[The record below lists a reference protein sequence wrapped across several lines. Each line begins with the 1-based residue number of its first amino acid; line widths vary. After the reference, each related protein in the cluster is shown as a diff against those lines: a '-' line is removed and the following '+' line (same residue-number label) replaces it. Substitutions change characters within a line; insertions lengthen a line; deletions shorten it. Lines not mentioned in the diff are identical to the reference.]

1 MIRGGQMIQEN
12 ITIHD
17 KYQFELKI
25 GYKILEQDLDT
36 LYNIEMYF
44 FIPNSLDINKNNYT
58 KKDFYNDLQTYIR
71 FKSPT
76 IILRNIVSGN
86 GDSPIQKLKRSFDQ
100 LLVHQD
106 DKNIAN
112 YIRQI
117 KMFICILKSALRD
130 HVHFITKQ
138 KIQDDFEALI
148 NEYIQTVNEISSKY
162 RELRS
167 IINVPNL
174 SPKLYSY
181 YFFGDEYLSFMIE
194 ESTFNLINYLEK
206 HHKTDFKN
214 YSTKLY
220 SILQTEIKN
229 RENNKYPSIPKENDD
244 NEELIFRK
252 SVLKKFT
259 SSVLYLKTTTEREG
273 ALIEQI
279 LFGIAAGFSML
290 FATAIAFY
298 SQYKYGSIST
308 TVFIILIISY
318 IFKDRIKELLRI
330 YFSKKMENWFP
341 DHKVNLFTAEK
352 EKIGWTKETF
362 YFTKEENVPKDIM
375 QIRNRD
381 HITEIENG
389 WMGEKIAL
397 YIEKVNLFSKKL
409 IDIYKDYT
417 MEGINNIMRFDISK
431 FLNKMDDPKKSIY
444 VLNEHGHKEII
455 GKRVYHLNLVIK
467 YTSKIDTTYKRFRIV
482 LNRDGIRR
490 IEEIFSEKEPR

>member
-1 MIRGGQMIQEN
+1 MIQEN

-44 FIPNSLDINKNNYT
+44 FIPNSLDINKSNYT
-58 KKDFYNDLQTYIR
+58 QKDFYNDLQTYIR

-76 IILRNIVSGN
+76 IILRNIVAGN
-86 GDSPIQKLKRSFDQ
+86 GDSPIQKLKRSFEQ
-100 LLVHQD
+100 LLIEQN

-138 KIQDDFEALI
+138 KIHDDFEISI
-148 NEYIQTVNEISSKY
+148 NEYIQSVTEIALKY

-181 YFFGDEYLSFMIE
+181 YLFGDEYLSFMNE
-194 ESTFNLINYLEK
+194 ESTYNIINYLK
-206 HHKTDFKN
+206 SNHVSANNDFIN
-214 YSTKLY
+214 KLY
-220 SILQTEIKN
+220 VIIQNELNHRKN
-229 RENNKYPSIPKENDD
+229 SLYPSIPKENDD
-244 NEELIFRK
+244 NEEVIFRK
-252 SVLKKFT
+252 SILKKFT
-259 SSVLYLKTTTEREG
+259 SSVLYLKTTTEKEG
-273 ALIEQI
+273 V
-279 LFGIAAGFSML
+279 LFKEFLMGIAAGCTMIIVAL
-290 FATAIAFY
+290 VAIGCTLR
-298 SQYKYGSIST
+298 YGSISIAAFIT
-308 TVFIILIISY
+308 TIIGY
-318 IFKDRIKELLRI
+318 IFRDRVKGWLGI
-330 YFSKKMENWFP
+330 YFIKKMTA
-341 DHKVNLFTAEK
+341 NLFDYKTNIFTAEK
-352 EKIGWTKETF
+352 EKVGWTQKKFHFTNEDNIPKE
-362 YFTKEENVPKDIM
+362 IM
-375 QIRNRD
+375 QIRNKD

-397 YIEKVNLFSKKL
+397 YVEQVNLFSKKL

-490 IEEIFSEKEPR
+490 IEEVFSEKGPR

>member
-194 ESTFNLINYLEK
+194 ESTFNL
-206 HHKTDFKN
+206 
-214 YSTKLY
+214 
-220 SILQTEIKN
+220 QT
-229 RENNKYPSIPKENDD
+229 
-244 NEELIFRK
+244 
-252 SVLKKFT
+252 
-259 SSVLYLKTTTEREG
+259 
-273 ALIEQI
+273 
-279 LFGIAAGFSML
+279 
-290 FATAIAFY
+290 
-298 SQYKYGSIST
+298 
-308 TVFIILIISY
+308 
-318 IFKDRIKELLRI
+318 
-330 YFSKKMENWFP
+330 
-341 DHKVNLFTAEK
+341 
-352 EKIGWTKETF
+352 
-362 YFTKEENVPKDIM
+362 
-375 QIRNRD
+375 
-381 HITEIENG
+381 
-389 WMGEKIAL
+389 
-397 YIEKVNLFSKKL
+397 
-409 IDIYKDYT
+409 
-417 MEGINNIMRFDISK
+417 
-431 FLNKMDDPKKSIY
+431 
-444 VLNEHGHKEII
+444 VLN
-455 GKRVYHLNLVIK
+455 
-467 YTSKIDTTYKRFRIV
+467 
-482 LNRDGIRR
+482 
-490 IEEIFSEKEPR
+490 